1 MESSS
6 FVVSSSFG
14 HPRDDKEFT
23 DVTLVC
29 EGGQPVEAHKV
40 VLAGSS
46 TQTTIHA
53 HWFELEDFIC
63 HPEYFS
69 YTKYLIP
76 QDFV

>member
-1 MESSS
+1 M
-6 FVVSSSFG
+6 
-14 HPRDDKEFT
+14 
-23 DVTLVC
+23 TLVG

-53 HWFELEDFIC
+53 HWFELEDFIF

-76 QDFV
+76 QNFV